1 MTPTRDERA
10 RRPPSTDPSPQVLNS
25 LLFSVLLCD
34 EWVILTD
41 HWRKTENENFCG
53 SVKIRALHQCS
64 GSSSTAFQDVVSIVL
79 LWRMKNEKDLKK
91 EPDHRGHL
99 KQEDKENKHVG
110 CLTIWIQITETLA
123 FILTRYVTSKLA
135 HWGEEFNLVTFWHT
149 CKLNFVMR
157 IVEKKHAI
165 ANLHANN
172 VRRNHFETV

>member
-1 MTPTRDERA
+1 MRTSVVQWKSELFISAPEAAARLFRMWFPSFSFDE
-10 RRPPSTDPSPQVLNS
+10 
-25 LLFSVLLCD
+25 
-34 EWVILTD
+34 
-41 HWRKTENENFCG
+41 
-53 SVKIRALHQCS
+53 
-64 GSSSTAFQDVVSIVL
+64 
-79 LWRMKNEKDLKK
+79 WRMKKIWKK

-157 IVEKKHAI
+157 IVEKNMLSPIYMPIMCVVIILKPFRVLKDSAEVESI
-165 ANLHANN
+165 SRSFSRWE
-172 VRRNHFETV
+172 VKGV